1 MSLENMAELEP
12 DRHTLPLDATPKSRA
27 SYDENATG
35 VVTLGSDNGSYTDA
49 DSELNFK
56 REAKMAAA
64 DDQAG
69 PQSIAEY
76 AFPCIS
82 VWIQAA
88 LIYHR
93 PHAVILV
100 MGVTGAGKTTFINC
114 LTGRAAKIDFGM
126 KS

>member
-1 MSLENMAELEP
+1 MPELEP
-12 DRHTLPLDATPKSRA
+12 DPLAFPLDATPRSRA
-27 SYDENATG
+27 IYDENATG
-35 VVTLGSDNGSYTDA
+35 AVTLGSDNGSYTDA

-76 AFPCIS
+76 VFPCFS
-82 VWIQAA
+82 VWIEAA

-114 LTGRAAKIDFGM
+114 LTGHAATIDHSM
-126 KS
+126 KSCKL